1 MQLCFFVTR
10 TGIST
15 QLSNSPPDCFP
26 EFTQHTVHGKFRVLY
41 RFPIDNKK
49 IPVAKATDIF
59 LVTRTGI
66 SSQLS
71 KGPPDLSP
79 KFSQH
84 LRARKIWSSFR
95 FPDYKIKSNR
105 KCDCFL
111 FGDPDGNR
119 TRVTAVKGRC
129 LNRLTTGPLV
139 ALTGFEPVTLR
150 V

>member
-1 MQLCFFVTR
+1 MV
-10 TGIST
+10 
-15 QLSNSPPDCFP
+15 
-26 EFTQHTVHGKFRVLY
+26 

-79 KFSQH
+79 KFYQL

-95 FPDYKIKSNR
+95 FPIDNKKIPVAKAT
-105 KCDCFL
+105 DIFL
-111 FGDPDGNR
+111 VTR
-119 TRVTAVKGRC
+119 TGI
-129 LNRLTTGPLV
+129 
-139 ALTGFEPVTLR
+139 EPVLPP
-150 V
+150 